1 MTRWS
6 VIAIGVVISACEHGE
21 TPPPRCGDRVVDFG
35 EQCDDGND
43 VADDGCDQCVAMNCG
58 NSRIDE
64 FEECDD
70 GNLIDGD
77 GCDAACQQEPLPV
90 SLSIFWTFRELETAV
105 VHGCPAT
112 FETIELAVTGE
123 QTGSQFHVFN
133 CLDGSG
139 FRQLP
144 RDRYAAR
151 LTSASVAG
159 VPFAR
164 ALPFSIDLRFSEAS
178 VNVNIF
184 VDAGYLDYAWTLV
197 GAESGN
203 VLSCA
208 EANVT
213 SVEVSTPGRG
223 LTSRFDCA
231 AGTGNAGLLPFGT
244 YSFTVAATD
253 ANFSAIGTAA
263 PIDGT
268 ISLPLGQ
275 TTLGVVEIPIP
286 GL

>member
-1 MTRWS
+1 MTRWR
-6 VIAIGVVISACEHGE
+6 VIAIGLVLSACEHGE

-43 VADDGCDQCVAMNCG
+43 IADDGCDQCVAMNCG

-70 GNLIDGD
+70 GNILAGD
-77 GCDAACQQEPLPV
+77 GCSADCQQEPIPV
-90 SLSIFWTFRELETAV
+90 ALSLFWTFQEFATAV
-105 VHGCPAT
+105 VHDCPAT
-112 FETIELAVTGE
+112 FETIELAITGE
-123 QTGSQFHVFN
+123 QTGSQFHVFS

-139 FRQLP
+139 FRRLP
-144 RDRYAAR
+144 RDRYVAR
-151 LTSASVAG
+151 LTSASRAG

-164 ALPFSIDLRFSEAS
+164 ALPFEFDLRFAEAS
-178 VNVNIF
+178 LNIKIF
-184 VDAGYLDYAWTLV
+184 VDVGYLDYAWTLV
-197 GAESGN
+197 GAVSGD

-208 EANVT
+208 QANVT
-213 SVEVSTPGRG
+213 FVEVSTPSLG
-223 LTSRFDCA
+223 LTSRFACEL
-231 AGTGNAGLLPFGT
+231 GIGSTGLVPPGS
-244 YSFTVAATD
+244 YSFSVAATD
-253 ANFSAIGTAA
+253 ASFSPIGTAP